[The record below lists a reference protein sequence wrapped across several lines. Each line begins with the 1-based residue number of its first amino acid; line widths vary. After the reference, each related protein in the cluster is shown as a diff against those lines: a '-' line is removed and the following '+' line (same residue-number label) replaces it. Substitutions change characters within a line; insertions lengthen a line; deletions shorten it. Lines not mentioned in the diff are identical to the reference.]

1 MPPPNSYSQIN
12 VRVKFIEQRMFS
24 DGSPQ
29 RFVVR
34 VEHFNL
40 AVDLERRAMGRAC
53 GDWQLIPG
61 NIVES
66 ECINVVK
73 RHA

>member
-1 MPPPNSYSQIN
+1 MSPLNTYSQIN
-12 VRVKFIEQRMFS
+12 VRVKFIEQRTFS

-40 AVDLERRAMGRAC
+40 ANDLERRAMGQAC
-53 GDWQLIPG
+53 GDWQLVPG

-66 ECINVVK
+66 ECMRVV
-73 RHA
+73 RRER